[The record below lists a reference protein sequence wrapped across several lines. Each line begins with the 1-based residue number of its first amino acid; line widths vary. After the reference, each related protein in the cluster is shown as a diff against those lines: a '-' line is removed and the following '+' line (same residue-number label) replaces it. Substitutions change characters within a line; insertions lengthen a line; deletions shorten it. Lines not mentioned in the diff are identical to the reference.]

1 VNAKQPDGWTVLMHA
16 AVKGDA
22 DTVKLLLA
30 KGADPTPKNADGKS
44 AAEIAMEYKHHK
56 SRK

>member
-1 VNAKQPDGWTVLMHA
+1 MHA

-44 AAEIAMEYKHHK
+44 AAEVAIEYKHK
-56 SRK
+56 KVLKMIQNTYRPTNK